1 MQLAQLLGGA
11 NFQFF
16 VRRCSYN
23 YLVVF
28 LELKTK
34 TQIKGAKMTTDKGHF
49 NTQFLGEPVKLPA
62 QNVAA
67 TPQVNRKAPT
77 TLVIVLIAAIGSI
90 VGAYLGAY
98 GATGSLPFISSTQNV
113 VINNPSSVNWVSAA
127 AAKGLPS
134 VVTISASGN
143 TSAGTGSGVVLTN
156 DGYIL
161 TNAHVVT
168 MNGSTDDVRIE
179 IKTSAGKIFKASIVG
194 TDPTNDLAVIKAAG
208 SGFSPIDFADS
219 SVVNVGD
226 FAVAIGAPLGY
237 DATVTSGVISAL
249 NRTISV
255 ESASAPDDGG
265 SSLQLWQNQGNVP
278 PVNLNV
284 IQTDA
289 AINPGNS
296 GGALVNDKG
305 ELIGINVAIASSA
318 QTSSEAGNIGVGF
331 AIPSNVAKR
340 VADAIIETGKVSHG
354 LLGAIVSDA
363 KFSESAGSFSVGAKI
378 EKLSTGGAA
387 EQAGLKVGDVIIE
400 CDGKAIDTAKTLTAA
415 IRSNQAFAKV
425 SLKALR
431 DGSEITVDVTLG
443 DASTIN

>member
-1 MQLAQLLGGA
+1 LAQLLGGA

-28 LELKTK
+28 LELKLK
-34 TQIKGAKMTTDKGHF
+34 TLIKGAQMTTDKGHF

-67 TPQVNRKAPT
+67 TPPVNRKAPT
-77 TLVIVLIAAIGSI
+77 TLVIVLIATIGSI

-98 GATGSLPFISSTQNV
+98 GATGSLPFISTTQNV

-134 VVTISASGN
+134 VVTISASGR
-143 TSAGTGSGVVLTN
+143 TSSGTGSGVVLSN

-168 MNGSTDDVRIE
+168 MNGQTDGVRIE
-179 IKTSAGKIFKASIVG
+179 IKTSAGKIFRASIVG

-208 SGFSPIDFADS
+208 SGFSPIEFADS

-265 SSLQLWQNQGNVP
+265 SSLQLWQNQGDVP
-278 PVNLNV
+278 PVNLSV

-305 ELIGINVAIASSA
+305 QLIGINVAIASSA

-378 EKLSTGGAA
+378 EKLSEGGAA
-387 EQAGLKVGDVIIE
+387 ETAGLKVGDVIVE

-425 SLKALR
+425 SLKAIR
-431 DGSEITVDVTLG
+431 DGSEVTIEVTLG

>member
-1 MQLAQLLGGA
+1 
-11 NFQFF
+11 
-16 VRRCSYN
+16 
-23 YLVVF
+23 
-28 LELKTK
+28 
-34 TQIKGAKMTTDKGHF
+34 MTEDKRHF
-49 NTQFLGEPVKLPA
+49 NTQFLGESVKLPTQA
-62 QNVAA
+62 VGAA
-67 TPQVNRKAPT
+67 TPVARKAPS
-77 TLVIVLIAAIGSI
+77 TLVVVLIATIGSI

-134 VVTISASGN
+134 VVTISASGK
-143 TSAGTGSGVVLTN
+143 TSAGTGSGVVLTS

-168 MNGSTDDVRIE
+168 MNGQTDGVRIE
-179 IKTSAGKIFKASIVG
+179 IKTSAGKIFRASIVG

-208 SGFSPIDFADS
+208 SGFSPIEFADS
-219 SVVNVGD
+219 SNVNVGD

-265 SSLQLWQNQGNVP
+265 SSLQLWQNQDDVP
-278 PVNLNV
+278 PVNLSV

-296 GGALVNDKG
+296 GGALVNEKG
-305 ELIGINVAIASSA
+305 QLIGVNVAIASSA
-318 QTSSEAGNIGVGF
+318 QTSREAGNIGVGF

-340 VADAIIETGKVSHG
+340 VSDAIIETGKVSHG

-363 KFSESAGSFSVGAKI
+363 KFSESAGSFSVGAQI
-378 EKLSTGGAA
+378 EKLSPGGAA
-387 EQAGLKVGDVIIE
+387 EKAGLKVGDVIVE
-400 CDGKAIDTAKTLTAA
+400 CDGKSIDTAKTLTAA

-425 SLKALR
+425 SLKAIR
-431 DGSEITVDVTLG
+431 DGSEITIEVTLG

>member
-1 MQLAQLLGGA
+1 MAD
-11 NFQFF
+11 
-16 VRRCSYN
+16 S
-23 YLVVF
+23 
-28 LELKTK
+28 
-34 TQIKGAKMTTDKGHF
+34 KGHF
-49 NTQFLGEPVKLPA
+49 NTQFLGEPVKLPF
-62 QNVAA
+62 QNLGA
-67 TPQVNRKAPT
+67 TSPVSRKAPT
-77 TLVIVLIAAIGSI
+77 TLVIVLIATIGSI

-134 VVTISASGN
+134 VVTISASSKS
-143 TSAGTGSGVVLTN
+143 SAGTGSGVVLSS

-168 MNGSTDDVRIE
+168 MNGVTDGVKIE
-179 IKTSAGKIFKASIVG
+179 IKTSAGKIFKATVVG

-208 SGFSPIDFADS
+208 SGFSPIEFADS
-219 SVVNVGD
+219 SMVNVGD

-265 SSLQLWQNQGNVP
+265 SSLQLWQNQGDVP
-278 PVNLNV
+278 PVNLDV

-305 ELIGINVAIASSA
+305 QLIGINVAIASSA

-340 VADAIIETGKVSHG
+340 VSEAIIETGKVSHG

-363 KFSESAGSFSVGAKI
+363 KFSESAGSFSVGAQI
-378 EKLSTGGAA
+378 EKLSAGGAA
-387 EQAGLKVGDVIIE
+387 EKAGLKVGDVIIE
-400 CDGKAIDTAKTLTAA
+400 CDGKSIDTAKTLTAA
-415 IRSNQAFAKV
+415 IRSNEAFAKV

-431 DGSEITVDVTLG
+431 EGSELTFQVTLG

>member
-1 MQLAQLLGGA
+1 
-11 NFQFF
+11 
-16 VRRCSYN
+16 
-23 YLVVF
+23 
-28 LELKTK
+28 
-34 TQIKGAKMTTDKGHF
+34 MTDNKGHF
-49 NTQFLGEPVKLPA
+49 NNQFLGEPVKLPA
-62 QNVAA
+62 QNFGVT
-67 TPQVNRKAPT
+67 TPINRKAPT
-77 TLVIVLIAAIGSI
+77 TLVIVLIATIGSI

-98 GATGSLPFISSTQNV
+98 GATGSFPFISSTQNV

-134 VVTISASGN
+134 VVTISASGK
-143 TSAGTGSGVVLTN
+143 TSAGTGSGVVLSS

-168 MNGSTDDVRIE
+168 MNGKTDGVRIE
-179 IKTSAGKIFKASIVG
+179 IKTSAGKIFRASVVG
-194 TDPTNDLAVIKAAG
+194 TDPTNDLAVIKASG
-208 SGFSPIDFADS
+208 SGFSPIEFADS

-265 SSLQLWQNQGNVP
+265 SSLQLWQNQGNLP

-305 ELIGINVAIASSA
+305 QLIGINVAIASSA

-340 VADAIIETGKVSHG
+340 VSEAIIETGKVSHG

-363 KFSESAGSFSVGAKI
+363 KFSESAGSFSVGAQI
-378 EKLSTGGAA
+378 EELAAGGAA
-387 EQAGLKVGDVIIE
+387 EKAGLKVGDVIVE
-400 CDGKAIDTAKTLTAA
+400 CDGKAIDSAKTLTAA
-415 IRSNQAFAKV
+415 IRSNQAFTKV
-425 SLKALR
+425 SLKAIR
-431 DGSEITVDVTLG
+431 EGSEITVEVTLG

>member
-1 MQLAQLLGGA
+1 
-11 NFQFF
+11 
-16 VRRCSYN
+16 
-23 YLVVF
+23 
-28 LELKTK
+28 
-34 TQIKGAKMTTDKGHF
+34 MTDDKRHF
-49 NTQFLGEPVKLPA
+49 NTQFLGDSVKLPD
-62 QNVAA
+62 QNGGTAA
-67 TPQVNRKAPT
+67 PVNRKAPT
-77 TLVIVLIAAIGSI
+77 TLVVVLLASIASI

-134 VVTISASGN
+134 VVTISASSK
-143 TSAGTGSGVVLTN
+143 TSAGTGSGVVLTT

-168 MNGSTDDVRIE
+168 MNGQTDGVKIE
-179 IKTSAGKIFKASIVG
+179 IKTSAGKIFRATIVG
-194 TDPTNDLAVIKAAG
+194 TDPTNDLAVIKATGA
-208 SGFSPIDFADS
+208 GFSPIEFADS
-219 SVVNVGD
+219 ANVNVGD

-278 PVNLNV
+278 PVNLDV

-305 ELIGINVAIASSA
+305 QLIGINVAIASSA
-318 QTSSEAGNIGVGF
+318 QTSSEVGNIGVGF

-340 VADAIIETGKVSHG
+340 VSEAIIETGKVSHG

-363 KFSESAGSFSVGAKI
+363 KFSESAGSFSVGAQI
-378 EKLSTGGAA
+378 EKLSPGGAA
-387 EQAGLKVGDVIIE
+387 EAAGLKVGDVIVE
-400 CDGKAIDTAKTLTAA
+400 CDGKTIDTAKTLTAA

-425 SLKALR
+425 SLKAIR
-431 DGSEITVDVTLG
+431 EGSEITIEVTLG
-443 DASTIN
+443 DASTIK

>member
-1 MQLAQLLGGA
+1 
-11 NFQFF
+11 
-16 VRRCSYN
+16 
-23 YLVVF
+23 
-28 LELKTK
+28 
-34 TQIKGAKMTTDKGHF
+34 MTDDKRHF
-49 NTQFLGEPVKLPA
+49 NTQFLGDSVKLPD
-62 QNVAA
+62 QNGGTAA
-67 TPQVNRKAPT
+67 PVNRKAPT
-77 TLVIVLIAAIGSI
+77 TLVVVLLASIASI

-134 VVTISASGN
+134 VVTISASSK
-143 TSAGTGSGVVLTN
+143 TSAGTGSGVVLTT

-168 MNGSTDDVRIE
+168 MNGQTDGVKIE
-179 IKTSAGKIFKASIVG
+179 IKTSAGKIFRATIVG
-194 TDPTNDLAVIKAAG
+194 TDPTNDLAVIKATGA
-208 SGFSPIDFADS
+208 GFSPIEFADS
-219 SVVNVGD
+219 SNVNVGD

-278 PVNLNV
+278 PVNLDV

-305 ELIGINVAIASSA
+305 QLIGINVAIASSA
-318 QTSSEAGNIGVGF
+318 QTSSEVGNIGVGF

-340 VADAIIETGKVSHG
+340 VSEAIIETGKVSHG

-363 KFSESAGSFSVGAKI
+363 KFSESAGSFSVGAQI
-378 EKLSTGGAA
+378 EKLSPGGAA
-387 EQAGLKVGDVIIE
+387 EKAGLKVGDVIVE
-400 CDGKAIDTAKTLTAA
+400 CDGKTIDTAKTLTAA

-425 SLKALR
+425 SLKAIR
-431 DGSEITVDVTLG
+431 EGTEITIEVTLG
-443 DASTIN
+443 DASTIK